1 METKTD
7 RFANNN
13 TISTYILFTSIL
25 GKARVSD

>member
-13 TISTYILFTSIL
+13 SISTYNVFTSIL
-25 GKARVSD
+25 GNGKGV